1 MTVKSE
7 AKAQTKKE
15 KPKRF
20 QVLKGMRDLLPAEAT
35 KMQWVVD
42 TCRQVFSRYG
52 FQPLQTPAMEPF
64 ELLAAKSGES
74 IRDEIYYFKDKAER
88 EIGLRFDF
96 TVPLGRVV
104 ASNPNLPKPFKRYQ
118 IGPVWRYDNPQA
130 MRWREFWQADIDTV
144 GSDSLLADLECLQ
157 AAVECMQA
165 LGFQDFRIRINNRA
179 LIEDFV
185 TAKGVPEESI
195 KDAFRSID
203 KLEKI
208 GEATVTA
215 ELSQLGINAE
225 WLMPVLKLKGNSKIL
240 AAFDKETLSERG
252 KAALAELR
260 ELLGLAKQ
268 LGIDNWL
275 EVDLCLVRGLDYYT
289 GLVYEI
295 ELPSARV
302 SVGGGGRY
310 NRLVADLGGPELPAT
325 GISLG
330 LDRIVE
336 LLKTETKSTPLIFVA
351 AVSDGVR
358 LPALKLAQS
367 LRAAGCRCATDVAGK
382 NLTKQLAYADSIGA
396 SYSIIIGERE
406 LAGGTA
412 KVRDMTA
419 KTETEKTLKELE
431 SWVADISGKAAA

>member
-20 QVLKGMRDLLPAEAT
+20 QVLKGMRDFLPAEAARF
-35 KMQWVVD
+35 QWMAD
-42 TCRQVFSRYG
+42 TCRNVYERYG
-52 FQPLQTPAMEPF
+52 FRPLQTPAVEPF
-64 ELLAAKSGES
+64 ELLAAKSGEAV
-74 IRDEIYYFKDKAER
+74 RDEIYYFKDKGDRDVA
-88 EIGLRFDF
+88 LRFEL
-96 TVPLGRVV
+96 TASLARVI

-118 IGPVWRYDNPQA
+118 IGPVWRYSNPQA
-130 MRWREFWQADIDTV
+130 LRWREFWQADADTI
-144 GSDSLLADLECLQ
+144 GSDSIFADVECLQ
-157 AAVECMQA
+157 VAVECMQA
-165 LGFQDFRIRINNRA
+165 LGFDDFKIRVNNRA
-179 LIEDFV
+179 LIEDFL
-185 TAKGVPEESI
+185 TSKGVPETNVV
-195 KDAFRSID
+195 DAFRSID

-240 AAFDKETLSERG
+240 AAFDNETLSERG

-268 LGIDNWL
+268 LGIDQWI

-295 ELPSARV
+295 ELPGAGV

-310 NRLVADLGGPELPAT
+310 NRLVADFGGPELPAT

-330 LDRIVE
+330 LSRLFEV
-336 LLKTETKSTPLIFVA
+336 LKGEPKLKPLIFIA

-367 LRAAGCRCATDVAGK
+367 LRSAGCRCATDVAGK
-382 NLTKQLAYADSIGA
+382 NLTKQLAYADSIGVA
-396 SYSIIIGERE
+396 YALIIGERE
-406 LAGGTA
+406 LASGIV
-412 KVRDMTA
+412 KVRDMAA

-431 SWVADISGKAAA
+431 SWAAELAK